1 MADLEE
7 KVNAAMALPDGDLG
21 PVRRIRGPGAGQ
33 GAQDHKGLLRRAS
46 VTRLGSRCQHRSVV
60 LLVLFIVDAARGAS
74 VHKKVMSEEPVL
86 IGALTSH
93 EALELN
99 GRVLDAANPG
109 MFSSSVDCSD
119 ACYVLLEPDA
129 PPVRDGAGRSF
140 DCLSMSTASCS
151 PPTHSAAW
159 ASALSALNGPAARP
173 MFFAART

>member
-1 MADLEE
+1 M
-7 KVNAAMALPDGDLG
+7 
-21 PVRRIRGPGAGQ
+21 
-33 GAQDHKGLLRRAS
+33 
-46 VTRLGSRCQHRSVV
+46 TRLGSRCQHRSVV

-119 ACYVLLEPDA
+119 ACCVLLEPDA
-129 PPVRDGAGRSF
+129 PPVRDGAGTALHGKGARSLLQAYMPKSELLWTGHAGAAGYAMRIDRAWKATVNAIVADGVF
-140 DCLSMSTASCS
+140 EAYIANARLHRSTAAWDAEPSKVED
-151 PPTHSAAW
+151 AA
-159 ASALSALNGPAARP
+159 ALPGLTAA
-173 MFFAART
+173 